1 MPKYLLALD
10 QGTTSSR
17 AILFDLAGK
26 IVSSAQYEFRQI
38 YPGAGYVEHDPFDIL
53 ETQKQAAADVL
64 KRAEIQPGDIA
75 AIGVTNQ
82 RETTIVWDKAT
93 GHPVYNAIVWQCR
106 RTAPLCE
113 TLIAEGW
120 SEHVQK
126 TTGLL
131 IDAYF
136 SGTKIRY
143 ILDHIENGQ
152 QRAEN
157 GELLFG
163 TVDTWLIWN
172 LTGEHVTDYSNASRT
187 MLFDIHTLDYDDKLL
202 ARLNIPRCMLPKAL
216 PSSHVYGTVQ
226 PHILGLEA
234 LGGVPLAGAAGDQQ
248 AALFG
253 QACFETGMAKCTY
266 GTGGFL
272 MMNTGITPIE
282 SKNRLLTTIAWGIGD
297 RVEYALEGSIFNAGR
312 AIKWLRDDLG
322 LISSAREVDTL
333 AESVPNAGGAYFVS
347 AFTGLGAP
355 HWDMYAR
362 GAMLGLTRGTT
373 KAHFARA
380 VLEGIAFQIRD
391 LVETMEKDAGVTLC
405 ELKVDGGAS
414 VSNIMMQIQS
424 DLLGA
429 RVNRPKCVESTALGA
444 ACLAGLAVGVFQSTK
459 DIADQWESERVFFP
473 QIDQTEREGLL
484 SGWRRA
490 LSRAKDWEEK

>member
-1 MPKYLLALD
+1 MSKYLLALD

-17 AILFDLAGK
+17 AILFDLKGK
-26 IVSSAQYEFRQI
+26 IISSAQYEFRQI

-64 KRAEIQPGDIA
+64 KRTEIQPGDIA

-113 TLIAEGW
+113 TLIEEGW

-152 QRAEN
+152 ARAES

-187 MLFDIHTLDYDDKLL
+187 MLFDIHKLDYDDKLL
-202 ARLNIPRCMLPKAL
+202 ARLNIPRCMLPKAM
-216 PSSHVYGTVQ
+216 PSSCVYGTVQ

-253 QACFETGMAKCTY
+253 QACFEEGMAKCTY

-272 MMNTGITPIE
+272 MMNTGTAPIE
-282 SKNRLLTTIAWGIGD
+282 SRNRLLTTIAWGIGD
-297 RVEYALEGSIFNAGR
+297 RVEYALEGSIFNAGS

-322 LISSAREVDTL
+322 LITSAREVDAL
-333 AESVPNAGGAYFVS
+333 AESVPDAGGAYFVS

-362 GAMLGLTRGTT
+362 GAMLGLTRATT

-391 LVETMEKDAGVTLC
+391 LVETMEKDAGVKLP

-414 VSNIMMQIQS
+414 VSNIMMQIQAN
-424 DLLGA
+424 LLNV

-444 ACLAGLAVGVFQSTK
+444 ACLAGLAVGVFSGTK
-459 DIADQWESERVFFP
+459 DIAEQWESERIFEP
-473 QIDQTEREGLL
+473 QIEEWERETLL

-490 LSRAKDWEEK
+490 LSRAMGWEEK

>member
-1 MPKYLLALD
+1 MAKYLLALD

-17 AILFDLAGK
+17 AILFDFDGR
-26 IVSSAQYEFRQI
+26 IVKSAQYEFRQI
-38 YPGAGYVEHDPFDIL
+38 YPSAGYVEHDPFDIL

-64 KRAEIQPGDIA
+64 RDACVQPGEVQA
-75 AIGVTNQ
+75 VGNQ

-93 GHPVYNAIVWQCR
+93 GRPVYNEIVWQCR

-113 TLIAEGW
+113 ELIAEGLA
-120 SEHVQK
+120 EHVKK

-136 SGTKIRY
+136 SATKIRY
-143 ILDHIENGQ
+143 ILDHIEDGQ
-152 QRAEN
+152 RRAEN

-187 MLFDIHTLDYDDKLL
+187 MLYDIHRLDYDETLL
-202 ARLNIPRCMLPKAL
+202 RRLDIPRCMLPKAL
-216 PSSHVYGTVQ
+216 PSSRIYGLIR
-226 PHILGLEA
+226 PRMLGLEA

-253 QACFETGMAKCTY
+253 QACFEPGAAKCTY

-272 MMNTGITPIE
+272 MMNTGETPIE
-282 SKNRLLTTIAWGIGD
+282 SKHRLLTTIAWGLGGGVD
-297 RVEYALEGSIFNAGR
+297 YALEGSIFNAGS

-322 LISSAREVDTL
+322 LISSAREIDEL
-333 AESVPNAGGAYFVS
+333 AESVPDAGGAYFVS

-362 GAMLGLTRGTT
+362 GALVGLTRATT

-380 VLEGIAFQIRD
+380 VLEGIAHQVRD
-391 LVETMEKDAGVTLC
+391 LAETMTLDAGVPLG

-414 VSNIMMQIQS
+414 VSNVMMQFQA
-424 DLLGA
+424 DLLGV
-429 RVNRPKCVESTALGA
+429 RVNRPRCVESTALGA
-444 ACLAGLAVGVFQSTK
+444 ACLAALATGVYRSTA
-459 DIADQWESERVFFP
+459 DIAARWQSERTFEP
-473 QIDQTEREGLL
+473 SMGHEERQKRLAL
-484 SGWRRA
+484 WRRA
-490 LSRAKDWEEK
+490 LQRAMNWEEK

>member
-1 MPKYLLALD
+1 MSKYLLALD

-17 AILFDLAGK
+17 AILFDFNGK
-26 IVSSAQYEFRQI
+26 IISSAQYEFRQI
-38 YPGAGYVEHDPFDIL
+38 YPGDGYVEHDPFDIL

-64 KRAEIQPGDIA
+64 RRTNVHAGDIA
-75 AIGVTNQ
+75 AVGITNQ

-93 GHPVYNAIVWQCR
+93 GQPVYNAIVWQCR

-113 TLIAEGW
+113 KLIDEGW

-172 LTGEHVTDYSNASRT
+172 LTGEHVTDYSNAART
-187 MLFDIHTLDYDDKLL
+187 MVFNIHTLDYDDKLL
-202 ARLNIPRCMLPKAL
+202 GRLDIPRCMLPKPM
-216 PSSHVYGTVQ
+216 PSSCVYGEIV
-226 PHILGLEA
+226 PHIMGLET
-234 LGGVPLAGAAGDQQ
+234 LGGVPIAGAAGDQQ

-253 QACFETGMAKCTY
+253 QACFEKGMAKCTY

-272 MMNTGITPIE
+272 MMNTGAAPIE
-282 SKNRLLTTIAWGIGD
+282 SENRLLTTIAWGIGD
-297 RVEYALEGSIFNAGR
+297 RVEYALEGSIFNAGSS
-312 AIKWLRDDLG
+312 IKWLRDDLG
-322 LISSAREVDTL
+322 LISSAREIDVL
-333 AESVPNAGGAYFVS
+333 AESVPDAGGAYFVS

-362 GAMLGLTRGTT
+362 GAMLGLTRATT

-380 VLEGIAFQIRD
+380 VLEGIAYQVRD
-391 LVETMEKDAGVTLC
+391 LAETMEKDAKTPLA

-414 VSNIMMQIQS
+414 VSNVMMQFQA
-424 DLLGA
+424 DLLNT

-444 ACLAGLAVGVFQSTK
+444 ACLAGLAVGVFK
-459 DIADQWESERVFFP
+459 DMNEIAEKWESEHIFEP
-473 QIDQTEREGLL
+473 KMGADEREKRLK
-484 SGWRRA
+484 GWKRA
-490 LSRAKDWEEK
+490 LERSMHWEEK